1 MKTKKKNFDY
11 FESLVNMSVYALE
24 EANLLKS
31 ISSIS
36 NPRNWKNSVPVCTIW
51 NIGATWKNTT

>member
-11 FESLVNMSVYALE
+11 FESLVNMSVYAS
-24 EANLLKS
+24 NPF
-31 ISSIS
+31 SSIS